1 MPLYL
6 YATKLGIR
14 KKYKYSPWNKFVMN
28 LEYKLCKKKIHPFK
42 GNKYINETEN
52 VQIGIK

>member
-14 KKYKYSPWNKFVMN
+14 KKDKYSPWNKFVMN
-28 LEYKLCKKKIHPFK
+28 LEYKLCKKKTPPPSKVINISMKLKMFK
-42 GNKYINETEN
+42 LE
-52 VQIGIK
+52 